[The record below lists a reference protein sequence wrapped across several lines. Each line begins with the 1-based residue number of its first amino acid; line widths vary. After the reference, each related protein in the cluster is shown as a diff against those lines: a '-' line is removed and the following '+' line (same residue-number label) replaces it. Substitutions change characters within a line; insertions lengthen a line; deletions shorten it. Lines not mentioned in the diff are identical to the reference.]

1 MEVGEISPSMRVDTK
16 PSHKLEYNGHWI
28 LFSPSLTIEQ
38 FHACADAVVQT
49 INDFGKEA
57 EA

>member
-16 PSHKLEYNGHWI
+16 PAHKLEYNGHWI
-28 LFSPSLTIEQ
+28 LFSPSMSIEQ
-38 FHACADAVVQT
+38 FHSCADAVVET
-49 INDFGKEA
+49 LNYYGKEA